1 MADNPSVRLPTTVYE
16 RAGEVK
22 NEYDFASIGEAVRH
36 MCREG
41 GFDV

>member
-1 MADNPSVRLPTTVYE
+1 MTENPSVRLPQTVCN
-16 RAGEVK
+16 RAEDIQEK
-22 NEYDFASIGEAVRH
+22 YDFASRGEAIRH